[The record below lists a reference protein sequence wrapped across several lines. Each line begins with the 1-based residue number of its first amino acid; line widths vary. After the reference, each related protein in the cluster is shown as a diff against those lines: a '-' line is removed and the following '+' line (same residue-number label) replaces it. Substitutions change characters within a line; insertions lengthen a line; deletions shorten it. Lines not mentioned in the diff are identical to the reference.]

1 MRWRF
6 PATTEDADRRQALAR
21 IDAFWQAIGAHTAEL
36 EGFRN
41 QGWSAGAW
49 LAERLSAVDPGLGW
63 ELGPDEGGQWL
74 VITPAARRHLTP
86 LVELMLARAPMIPG
100 WRFLGHRP
108 PLPLAGA
115 ATIVEAGAARSLDG
129 WRCEVVRG
137 DHHMLEVRCGVPGCQ
152 GPTDVAA
159 QRAALLATEALL
171 GGELHDRWTGAVR
184 ALDPAEL
191 TDAHPLEVLAER
203 FQFERQRLLAS
214 LPRAP
219 LTRDQ
224 APWTLHRFNPRQRRD
239 YHGRRDL
246 LVGASML
253 PALWRCA
260 HGGITFAS
268 ERFSRVGEIFGYIK
282 FDADEGFGDG
292 GFEDRSEVEDAL
304 DLALDEARLGCVIGG
319 GSGLRYGYVDL
330 ALLDVEAGFEVVG
343 RVLREGRAPRRS
355 WLLFFD
361 DDLTDEWLGVWPQT
375 PPPP

>member
-6 PATTEDADRRQALAR
+6 PDASEENERRLVLAR
-21 IDAFWQAIGAHTAEL
+21 IDDFWAAVTERAGEL
-36 EGFRN
+36 ATFRER
-41 QGWSAGAW
+41 GWSGESW
-49 LAERLSAVDPGLGW
+49 LAEQLARVEPGLGW
-63 ELGPDEGGQWL
+63 ELGPDQDGQWL
-74 VITPAARRHLTP
+74 VLTPAARRHLTP
-86 LVELMLARAPMIPG
+86 LVGQLLARAPKLPG
-100 WRFLGHRP
+100 WRFVGHRP

-115 ATIVEAGAARSLDG
+115 AAIVEAGAARSLEG
-129 WRCEVVRG
+129 WRCEVAPG
-137 DHHMLEVRCGVPGCQ
+137 AHHLLEVRCGVPDSK
-152 GPTDVAA
+152 GPSDAA
-159 QRAALLATEALL
+159 SQRAALLATEALL

-184 ALDPAEL
+184 AVDPSEL

-203 FQFERQRLLAS
+203 FVFERQRLLAT

-219 LTRDQ
+219 LRRDQ
-224 APWTLHRFNPRQRRD
+224 GSWTMHRFNPRRRPD

-246 LVGASML
+246 LVGSSMM

-268 ERFSRVGEIFGYIK
+268 ERFSRVGETFGYLK
-282 FDADEGFGDG
+282 FDTDEGFGDH

-304 DLALDEARLGCVIGG
+304 DDALAEARLGCVIGG

-330 ALLDVEAGFEVVG
+330 ALLDVAAGFEVIG
-343 RVLREGRAPRRS
+343 RVMREGAAPRRS

-375 PPPP
+375 